1 MASPTPYSLAYD
13 FTSFQAASP
22 ATPLPADK
30 LEIEFNA
37 LETTTDEIITNL
49 NLIQRSDGDLANG
62 VVTFDALSSTVQAL
76 LGSSINPLGAWVTA
90 TAYEQLDLIE
100 EAGSSYICAVDHT
113 SGVFAT
119 DYAAGKWVIWAGSGG
134 SGGSVTVNNS
144 NWSGTDLAVV
154 NGGTGA
160 SDAATART
168 NLGVGT
174 GDSPQFTALNVGDA
188 SDTTITRVSAGVI
201 AVEGSN
207 VVLASSIGVSVQAYD
222 ATLTALAGVLTA
234 ANKIPYAT
242 ALNTASEL
250 DFLDEDAM
258 TSNSATAVPS
268 QQSVKAYVDNNDVVV
283 QRVYT
288 SVATMSSSATIQI
301 PLDDTI
307 PQKTEGLEAITLA
320 ITPTSATNRLRIR
333 AIVNGAS
340 SGSNQT
346 HIAALFQDSTANAL
360 QVAAGF
366 EAIGNNVISIPL
378 QYEMVS
384 GTTSATTFKIR
395 MGSDSSSTYTLNG
408 ASAARLFGGVMAHT
422 MVIEEILA

>member
-62 VVTFDALSSTVQAL
+62 VVTYDALSTTVQAL

-119 DYAAGKWVIWAGSGG
+119 DYAAGKWVIWAG

-268 QQSVKAYVDNNDVVV
+268 QQSVKAYVDATSAVSQATTTVAGKVELAISAEVVTGTDADRVPSVSVMGAHNGMAKFWADVSHSAATPTLSASYNV
-283 QRVYT
+283 T
-288 SVATMSSSATIQI
+288 SITDEGAGDLTITIATDFSSANWACVTTIEGAI
-301 PLDDTI
+301 PTAAAEPDSVIITARSAGSVRIGFFRDNAGTWTASD
-307 PQKTEGLEAITLA
+307 PQDGWHA
-320 ITPTSATNRLRIR
+320 
-333 AIVNGAS
+333 VGFGA
-340 SGSNQT
+340 Q
-346 HIAALFQDSTANAL
+346 
-360 QVAAGF
+360 
-366 EAIGNNVISIPL
+366 
-378 QYEMVS
+378 
-384 GTTSATTFKIR
+384 
-395 MGSDSSSTYTLNG
+395 
-408 ASAARLFGGVMAHT
+408 
-422 MVIEEILA
+422 